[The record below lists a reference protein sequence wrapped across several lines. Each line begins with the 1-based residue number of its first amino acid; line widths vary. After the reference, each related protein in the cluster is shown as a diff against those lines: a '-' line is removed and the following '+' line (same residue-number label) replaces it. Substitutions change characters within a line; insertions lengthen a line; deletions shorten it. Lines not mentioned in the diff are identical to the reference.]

1 MTNAPSASLQEALD
15 RRELELPSDQVE
27 LLDRYCRILWSWNE
41 KLNLTRHTNYDLF
54 VSRDL
59 ADSRALM
66 ALLADREEVLDVGSG
81 GGVPGVVLAILRPDL
96 DVTLC
101 ESMQKKARVLEAIV
115 KEMKL
120 RTPVYH
126 ARAEQLLEDLR
137 YDSVVARAVGPLWK
151 VLLWFEPHWASIG
164 RLLLIKGPKW
174 VEERA
179 EARERNSLKRLELRK
194 VASYPLENTYSESVI
209 LQLNYRRDE

>member
-1 MTNAPSASLQEALD
+1 MTTASSASLQEALD
-15 RRELELPSDQVE
+15 RREFALPAEQVAQLE
-27 LLDRYCRILWSWNE
+27 RYCRILWGWNE

-59 ADSRALM
+59 TDSAALA
-66 ALLADREEVLDVGSG
+66 ALLAEREEVLDVGSG

-101 ESMQKKARVLEAIV
+101 ESMQKKARVLASIV

-120 RTPVYH
+120 RMAVHPS
-126 ARAEQLLEDLR
+126 RAEQLLEDLR
-137 YDSVVARAVGPLWK
+137 YDSLVARAVGPLWK
-151 VLLWFEPHWASIG
+151 ILTWFEPHWASIG

-179 EARERNSLKRLELRK
+179 DARERNVLKRLELRK
-194 VASYPLENTYSESVI
+194 VAAYPLENTYSESVI
-209 LQLNYRRDE
+209 LQLTYRREG

>member
-1 MTNAPSASLQEALD
+1 M
-15 RRELELPSDQVE
+15 
-27 LLDRYCRILWSWNE
+27 
-41 KLNLTRHTNYDLF
+41 
-54 VSRDL
+54 
-59 ADSRALM
+59 
-66 ALLADREEVLDVGSG
+66 DVGSG
-81 GGVPGVVLAILRPDL
+81 GGVPGVVIAILRPDL

-120 RTPVYH
+120 RTAVHH

-137 YDSVVARAVGPLWK
+137 FDSLVARAVGPLWK
-151 VLLWFEPHWASIG
+151 VLQWFEPHWASIG

-194 VASYPLENTYSESVI
+194 VAAYPLENTFSESVI
-209 LQLNYRRDE
+209 LQLNYRREA

>member
-1 MTNAPSASLQEALD
+1 MTTAQSASLQEALD
-15 RRELELPSDQVE
+15 LREFELPSDQVE
-27 LLDRYCRILWSWNE
+27 QLDRYCRILWRWNE

-59 ADSRALM
+59 ADSCALT

-81 GGVPGVVLAILRPDL
+81 GGVPGVVIAILRPDL

-120 RTPVYH
+120 RTAVH
-126 ARAEQLLEDLR
+126 HTRAEHLLEDLR

-151 VLLWFEPHWASIG
+151 ILTWFEPHWASLS

-174 VEERA
+174 VEERS
-179 EARERNSLKRLELRK
+179 EARQRNLLSRLELRK
-194 VASYPLENTYSESVI
+194 VAAYPLEGTYSESVI
-209 LQLNYRRDE
+209 LQLTYRREG

>member
-1 MTNAPSASLQEALD
+1 MTTAPSASLQEALE
-15 RRELELPSDQVE
+15 RRELQLPAGQVE
-27 LLDRYCRILWSWNE
+27 QLDRYCRILWRWNE
-41 KLNLTRHTNYDLF
+41 QLNLTRHTNYDLF

-59 ADSRALM
+59 ADSCALT

-81 GGVPGVVLAILRPDL
+81 GGVPGVVIAILRPDL

-120 RTPVYH
+120 RTAVH
-126 ARAEQLLEDLR
+126 HKRSEQLLEDLR
-137 YDSVVARAVGPLWK
+137 YDSLVARAVGPLWK
-151 VLLWFEPHWASIG
+151 ILTWFEPHWASIG

-179 EARERNSLKRLELRK
+179 EARQRNLLQRLELRK

-209 LQLNYRRDE
+209 LQLTYRRES

>member
-1 MTNAPSASLQEALD
+1 M
-15 RRELELPSDQVE
+15 ELPSDQVE
-27 LLDRYCRILWSWNE
+27 RLDAYCRILWRWNE

-59 ADSRALM
+59 ADSCALT

-81 GGVPGVVLAILRPDL
+81 GGVPGVVIAILRPDL

-120 RTPVYH
+120 RTAVHH
-126 ARAEQLLEDLR
+126 ARAEHLLEDLR
-137 YDSVVARAVGPLWK
+137 FDSLVARAVGPLWK

>member
-1 MTNAPSASLQEALD
+1 MTTAPSASLQEALD

-27 LLDRYCRILWSWNE
+27 QLDRYCRILWRWNE

-59 ADSRALM
+59 ADSCA
-66 ALLADREEVLDVGSG
+66 LDVGSG
-81 GGVPGVVLAILRPDL
+81 GGVPGVVIAILRPDL

-120 RTPVYH
+120 RTAVH
-126 ARAEQLLEDLR
+126 HTRAEHLLEDLR

-151 VLLWFEPHWASIG
+151 ILTWFEPHWASLS
-164 RLLLIKGPKW
+164 RLVLIKGPKW
-174 VEERA
+174 VEERS
-179 EARERNSLKRLELRK
+179 EARQRNLLSRLELRK
-194 VASYPLENTYSESVI
+194 VAAYPLEGTYSESVI
-209 LQLNYRRDE
+209 LQLTYRREG